1 MTDHGRTR
9 SPDWSRRIAPIEPS
23 WLEANLVLPSLRV
36 LDVRTNPD
44 RRAAEPFSLRRTAA
58 HIDFRGFGYLDA
70 PAGWRPSGHRHP
82 QRADAHDAFTE
93 GHVPGAVSFDVR
105 EKLFDDDGHMI
116 SAPELAMTMSHL
128 GVGDE
133 HKIVLVDEGR
143 PSDALAAAW
152 VFDHYG
158 HANVGVL
165 VGGFARWIAEGRRVV
180 RYVARYPA
188 ASFTAKVRA

>member
-1 MTDHGRTR
+1 MTEHGRSR
-9 SPDWSRRIAPIEPS
+9 APDWSRRIALIEPS

-36 LDVRTNPD
+36 LDVRTNAE
-44 RRAAEPFSLRRTAA
+44 RRAEPASLHRTAS
-58 HIDFRGFGYLDA
+58 HIDFRGFGRLDA
-70 PAGWRPSGHRHP
+70 PAGWRPSGRRHP
-82 QRADAHDAFTE
+82 QSDDVPAGFAE
-93 GHVPGAVSFDVR
+93 GHLPGALPFDVR
-105 EKLFDDDGHMI
+105 EKLFDDDGHVV
-116 SAPELAMTMSHL
+116 SAPELAMTMSQL

-165 VGGFARWIAEGRRVV
+165 VGGFARWVAEGRRVV

-188 ASFTAKVRA
+188 ASFTAKVRS